1 MPEDAAAQPAK
12 ADSMGQEGT
21 EYVPSQQR
29 PEEGA
34 PPPPKRQ
41 QQPNPYNAM
50 GSALD
55 HFHKQA
61 C

>member
-1 MPEDAAAQPAK
+1 
-12 ADSMGQEGT
+12 MGEEGT

-29 PEEGA
+29 PEDGA

-50 GSALD
+50 GSALE

-61 C
+61 RQQPLQPYP